1 MYHNLY
7 RCGGNPPHRG
17 AGRPKHKAKSVSYY
31 VSFTPT
37 TTIPSSSSVF
47 PSQNIT
53 ITIYTT
59 VTFPIIW
66 VWKWSL
72 KLGEKHRLRIFENRV
87 LGKLLVLQGSNNRRM
102 EKTA

>member
-1 MYHNLY
+1 MYHDLDT
-7 RCGGNPPHRG
+7 CGGNPPHRG

-31 VSFTPT
+31 LSF
-37 TTIPSSSSVF
+37 TTIPSSSYVF

-66 VWKWSL
+66 VWNLVSQVRRKTEIEDIWEDGA
-72 KLGEKHRLRIFENRV
+72 GENTGPTRE
-87 LGKLLVLQGSNNRRM
+87 Q
-102 EKTA
+102 